1 MVESPLDA
9 ALGGTQVALGGTQV
23 TGYNGGGAGL
33 AITELPVAPY
43 PDITSDPDRGNDRE
57 RHAPTPGERPAT
69 TPAERHTTPAER
81 TGDLLRRA
89 QAGDEF
95 ALEQLFSRY
104 LPRLQRWATGR
115 LPASAR
121 QLVDTQDIVQEV
133 LIKAIKHIDGFE
145 QRHGEAFQAYLRKAL
160 FNRVKDE
167 IRRKS
172 ISRAGLPDDPIDP
185 GPSPVEV
192 AIGRELYERYEAA
205 FDRLKP
211 EDQQAIFLRIELD
224 LSLKEVAEIMQK
236 PSTDAAR
243 MAVSRALLRLAEE
256 LRDETG

>member
-1 MVESPLDA
+1 VNRGHDFSQAMRQMQADPLPGG
-9 ALGGTQVALGGTQV
+9 LGAVGGAR
-23 TGYNGGGAGL
+23 YNGHGSTL

-43 PDITSDPDRGNDRE
+43 PDIVPDPDRKRD
-57 RHAPTPGERPAT
+57 GERPV
-69 TPAERHTTPAER
+69 PRSAER
-81 TGDLLRRA
+81 TQELLRRA

-95 ALEQLFSRY
+95 ALDELFNRY
-104 LPRLQRWATGR
+104 RPRLQRWATGR
-115 LPASAR
+115 LPHYAR

-133 LIKAIKHIDGFE
+133 LISAFRHIDGFE
-145 QRHGEAFQAYLRKAL
+145 PRHGEAFQAYVRKAL
-160 FNRVKDE
+160 FNRIKDE
-167 IRRKS
+167 IRRKA
-172 ISRAGLPDDPIDP
+172 ISKAGMLEEPVDP

-192 AIGRELYERYEAA
+192 AIGHELYARYEAA

-211 EDQQAIFLRIELD
+211 DDQQAIFLRIELD
-224 LSLKEVAEIMQK
+224 LSMKEVAEIMQK

>member
-1 MVESPLDA
+1 MNRGHSYARAIRGMVESPLDA
-9 ALGGTQVALGGTQV
+9 APGGTQAALGGTQV
-23 TGYNGGGAGL
+23 TGYNGGGSNL

-43 PDITSDPDRGNDRE
+43 PDIDPDPDCGNDRE
-57 RHAPTPGERPAT
+57 RNAP
-69 TPAERHTTPAER
+69 TPAER

-95 ALEQLFSRY
+95 ALDQLFSRY

-115 LPASAR
+115 LPGSAR

-160 FNRVKDE
+160 FNRIKDE

-172 ISRAGLPDDPIDP
+172 ISRVGLPDDPIDP

-205 FDRLKP
+205 FDQLKP

-236 PSTDAAR
+236 SSTDAAR